1 MNTLAYL
8 HSFTIEIE
16 EEYVKV
22 MRILLMS
29 FSFFFF
35 FPNFCDVA
43 KLMII
48 HKKI

>member
-1 MNTLAYL
+1 MSTLAYL

-29 FSFFFF
+29 FSYFFF
-35 FPNFCDVA
+35 FPNFV
-43 KLMII
+43 M
-48 HKKI
+48 